1 MLKRF
6 LSEGFQVVRE
16 HSGTTASATPNATID
31 DLLSA
36 SVGFDLEII
45 DDAKGL
51 ARLRD
56 AAAFPADAEPEEAA
70 NKCGLSAA
78 KIEAELRR
86 HRFAIGHNAAIHD
99 LPELEA
105 LTGRSFD
112 DLQLVD
118 TIWLSPLAFPGLKSH
133 ALNKPYLAQTGLAD
147 PVQDTLETIALLR
160 SEALAF
166 ETMDREWVEVLRW
179 LCGLGANHKGYE
191 AFFDAVLGRASAS
204 SGDDLEEAKP
214 IVDTI
219 VRMFQGQVCM
229 RGLHGQLLHAF
240 ETKNGWPLAWVLSWV
255 RHRDQR
261 PAPAEWLLKGE
272 LGFREA
278 LDELGRRRC
287 SQSGCRRCRDHETS
301 LHSMSR
307 WFPPAEGETPRF
319 QLPLDEKGIAYQQRV
334 MDAALARRSALGILP
349 TGTGKSRCFQVPAL
363 EHHERTGDLTVVVSP
378 LKALMEDQAA
388 KAEEEGLPGVA
399 RLHSDLDVVT
409 RDEILSDIRE
419 GRIALLYLAPES
431 LGSKSTRSVLKS
443 RRIGMWVFDEAHC
456 IPAWGNGFR
465 GDYRRAP
472 KWIAECGGRGS
483 EEAVIL
489 CLTATARPETQKA
502 IRLAFQTGMGR
513 SLAVI
518 DGGAERPNLTYRV
531 LPRNDETHEQ
541 LSDMLRDP
549 ELLPEGGQAII
560 YAYSR
565 KDTQQ
570 IASSLD
576 ALGHSVEFYH
586 ADRTPED
593 KARVER
599 DFAEGRLQVIV
610 STIAFGMGVD
620 CPRVRLVL
628 HTGPSASLE
637 AYAQEAGRAGRDKKP
652 ATCIL
657 LHDLNEHDRRLDLCA
672 QGHLHKEDIDAVLAY
687 VLDIQ
692 RRVQRKTNRFPPISL
707 PYQVVAED
715 LLGFLKSSTYER
727 AEELQRSRVDRIVDE
742 LEAHGLIRK
751 VQAQSGFSHLRVK
764 RQVLDALHR
773 DPHGL
778 SRIQTRIVQHLF
790 SQAARGDE
798 PQLPDELEELADI
811 CGLRKTGR
819 LKIVRKAV
827 GALRD
832 RRDLLHFDKTVDIK
846 LGGARI
852 APRLVSSWAEKSNAV
867 VEVIIALFEAR
878 TAAEEETFDDTQEVE
893 EGEQPDKPA
902 PRPFQIT
909 LAALLQKVQSELEEG
924 VRLTAKE
931 ALQLLEELR
940 RLKLIGVK
948 VTPAQ
953 LTRQLTIFAPEL
965 EPDDLRPRLEQ
976 HRAQTARVFEVL
988 EKLAD
993 DERHLRIETDHLA
1006 EEVASFDMDVE
1017 GTWRAPDGSRLA
1029 AGASERL
1036 VRRHLR
1042 LLTRIKALD
1051 ISAGLYTKSEAVRV
1065 EIARRDTN
1073 LTVRSYTQEMFRT
1086 GVEAFQEEEIR
1097 QLHLM
1102 DGYAQRVLDV
1112 PDEAPEL
1119 LKSYF
1124 ATPSKESLATFF
1136 EGEELKV
1143 VRENRP
1149 APVQRQIE
1157 LHSRLDPEQS
1167 KIVHDDTSLKDLL
1180 VLAGPGAGKTRVL
1193 VERIVWLVGVERVPP
1208 DQILA
1213 LCYNRHAAE
1222 EIRSRLRAKT
1232 ALGRRGAV
1240 VSVYTYHSFALQVL
1254 GQSFGE
1260 LSDEAVGEEV
1270 GLTDTEADSGRKA
1283 SAFDRILSHASARL
1297 NQQRDDGGNLS
1308 DLILRRFRWVFV
1320 DEFQDVT
1327 EDSFALIK
1335 EISQQSQKKAASE
1348 ARSAADLVDVRFIA
1362 VGDDDQNI
1370 YDFGGASGQHI
1381 RAFDRLFNTPKKMP
1395 ELTWNYRSSGAI
1407 LRCAAEIISHC
1418 SDRLKTR
1425 EIEIDPDR
1433 VHDPLQGRY
1442 HRPRDPDLGRVT
1454 ILENADRTIDSH
1466 AALATAEL
1474 LRLRAAVGKEN
1485 WRWASTAVLVR
1496 RRAHIPVVERALV
1509 SAGIEVSRDLQGLV
1523 PMARVKEAV
1532 RVREWLEKKERVG
1545 RVLLPEDIERVA
1557 GWLGAHYGSLWA
1569 RAVAQW
1575 LRDYLRDQMDA
1586 AEEGPEGSS
1595 ERSEATE
1602 DQPVEI
1608 SPRLALEEF
1617 VEWAHG
1623 WRPEQNGV
1631 KVLTAHSSK
1640 GLEFD
1645 NVVVCDCDW
1654 LHGLPITGADRR
1666 LFYVA
1671 ATRARYSLSLTT
1683 GGLMAPTRR
1692 LISVER
1698 SEHLAPLKL
1707 EPHRPPLA
1715 SQAKAPLIPCSVRDV
1730 FLSFPAWNGPW
1741 CYSSESGRQKTKAV
1755 IAGLKPGDRIV
1766 IKKTQNQSDQN
1777 PWHVF
1782 APIENGLHQI
1792 GKMQRGF
1799 SPGVAG
1805 EGFYAEVFA
1814 LVSWRKTDSD
1824 EDQHGKICLDHWFT
1838 VIPEWRS
1845 IGS

>member
-1 MLKRF
+1 M
-6 LSEGFQVVRE
+6 
-16 HSGTTASATPNATID
+16 
-31 DLLSA
+31 
-36 SVGFDLEII
+36 
-45 DDAKGL
+45 
-51 ARLRD
+51 
-56 AAAFPADAEPEEAA
+56 EEAA
-70 NKCGLSAA
+70 KRRNMSLRSV
-78 KIEAELRR
+78 EAELGRR
-86 HRFAIGHNAAIHD
+86 QFVIGHNVAVHD
-99 LPELEA
+99 IPELEDM
-105 LTGRSFD
+105 LGKKLS
-112 DLQLVD
+112 DLQVID
-118 TIWLSPLAFPGLKSH
+118 TIWLSPLAFPGKASH
-133 ALNKPYLAQTGLAD
+133 ALKKPYLSETSLAD
-147 PVQDTLETIALLR
+147 PVKDSQETLELLR
-160 SEALAF
+160 AEVSAF
-166 ETMDREWVEVLRW
+166 TKMNREWLEILRW
-179 LCGLGANHKGYE
+179 LCALGTGHFGYK
-191 AFFDAVLGRASAS
+191 AFFAAALGPQTGASGES
-204 SGDDLEEAKP
+204 FE
-214 IVDTI
+214 T
-219 VRMFQGQVCM
+219 VRLVIDSIARLFQGEVCM
-229 RGLHGQLLHAF
+229 RGLHDQLVHAF
-240 ETKNGWPLAWVLSWV
+240 KTRNGWPLAWALSWV
-255 RHRDQR
+255 CHRSDR
-261 PAPAEWLLKGE
+261 PSPAEWLLKGN
-272 LGFREA
+272 LGFHEA
-278 LDELGRRRC
+278 LDDLGRRRC
-287 SQSGCRRCRDHETS
+287 SQSSCHRCRQHATS
-301 LHSMSR
+301 LHSMRS
-307 WFPPAEGETPRF
+307 WFPPAEGETPCF
-319 QLPLDEKGIAYQQRV
+319 QPPLDEKGIAYQQRV

-363 EHHERTGDLTVVVSP
+363 ENHERTGDLTVVVSP

-388 KAEEEGLPGVA
+388 KADDQGLPGVA

-409 RDEILSDIRE
+409 RDEILSAIRE

-431 LGSKSTRSVLKS
+431 LGSKSTRTVLDS

-472 KWIAECGGRGS
+472 KWIAECGTRGS
-483 EEAVIL
+483 EKATIL
-489 CLTATARPETQKA
+489 CLTATARPETQKGIQA
-502 IRLAFQTGMGR
+502 AFKTGMGR
-513 SLAVI
+513 TLAVI
-518 DGGAERPNLTYRV
+518 DGGSERPNLTYRV
-531 LPRNDETHEQ
+531 VPRDGEAHEQ

-570 IASSLD
+570 IAASLG

-599 DFAEGRLQVIV
+599 DFAEGGLQVIV

-657 LHDLNEHDRRLDLCA
+657 LHDPEEHDRRLGLCA
-672 QGHLHKEDIDAVLAY
+672 QGHLHKEDIDSVLAY

-692 RRVQRKTNRFPPISL
+692 RRVQRKANCFPPISL

-715 LLGFLKSSTYER
+715 VLGFLKDSTYER

-751 VQAQSGFSHLRVK
+751 VGAQSGFSHLRVK
-764 RQVLDALHR
+764 RQVLDALQR
-773 DPHGL
+773 DPKGL
-778 SRIQTRIVQHLF
+778 TRIQTRIVQHLF
-790 SQAARGDE
+790 SQATKGEE
-798 PQLPDELEELADI
+798 PQLPDDLEELADI

-819 LKIVRKAV
+819 LRIVRKAV
-827 GALRD
+827 TALRKH
-832 RRDLLHFDKTVDIK
+832 RDLLHVDKTVDIK

-852 APRLVSSWAEKSNAV
+852 APRLVSTWAEKSNAV

-878 TAAEEETFDDTQEVE
+878 AAVEEDIFDDTQEIKVDE
-893 EGEQPDKPA
+893 LPAKQA

-909 LAALLQKVQSELEEG
+909 LAALLQKVQNELEDG

-948 VTPAQ
+948 VAPAN
-953 LTRQLTIFAPEL
+953 LTKQLTIFAPEL
-965 EPDDLRPRLEQ
+965 EPDDLRARLEQ
-976 HRAQTARVFEVL
+976 HRSQTARLFQVL

-993 DERHLRIETDHLA
+993 DERHLRIETDRLA

-1017 GTWRAPDGSRLA
+1017 GTWRAPDGSSLA

-1051 ISAGLYTKSEAVRV
+1051 ISAGLFDKKEAIRV

-1073 LTVRSYTQEMFRT
+1073 LTVRSYTLEMFRT

-1102 DGYAQRVLDV
+1102 DGYARRVLDV

-1124 ATPSKESLATFF
+1124 AAPSKESLATFF

-1149 APVQRQIE
+1149 GPVRRQIE
-1157 LHSRLDPEQS
+1157 LRSRLDPEQS

-1213 LCYNRHAAE
+1213 LCYNRRAAE
-1222 EIRSRLRAKT
+1222 EISSRLRAKS

-1254 GQSFGE
+1254 GQSFAE

-1283 SAFDRILSHASARL
+1283 SAFDRILARASARL
-1297 NQQRDDGGNLS
+1297 TQQRDDGGNLS

-1348 ARSAADLVDVRFIA
+1348 ARSAADLVNVRFIA

-1407 LRCAAEIISHC
+1407 LRCAAEIISYC

-1425 EIEIDPDR
+1425 EIEIDPGR
-1433 VHDPLQGRY
+1433 AHDPLQGRY

-1454 ILENADRTIDSH
+1454 VLENADQTIESH
-1466 AALATAEL
+1466 AAIATAEL
-1474 LRLRAAVGKEN
+1474 LRLRAAVGKEK

-1509 SAGIEVSRDLQGLV
+1509 DAGIEVSRDLQGLV

-1545 RVLLPEDIERVA
+1545 RVLLPENIERVA
-1557 GWLGAHYGSLWA
+1557 GWLEGQYGSLWA

-1575 LRDYLRDQMDA
+1575 LRDYLRDQIDA
-1586 AEEGPEGSS
+1586 AQESS
-1595 ERSEATE
+1595 EGREST
-1602 DQPVEI
+1602 DDLPVEF
-1608 SPRLALEEF
+1608 SPRLVLEEF

-1631 KVLTAHSSK
+1631 MVLTAHSSK

-1654 LHGLPITGADRR
+1654 LHRVTITDADRR

-1671 ATRARYSLSLTT
+1671 ATRARYSLSLVT
-1683 GGLMAPTRR
+1683 GGFMAPTSR
-1692 LISVER
+1692 LISVTR
-1698 SEHLAPLKL
+1698 SEHLAPLHL
-1707 EPHRPPLA
+1707 EPHLPSVSA
-1715 SQAKAPLIPCSVRDV
+1715 QAKAPLVPCSVREV
-1730 FLSFPAWNGPW
+1730 FLSFPAWDGPR
-1741 CYSSESGRQKTKAV
+1741 CTSDQKTRERTKEI
-1755 IAGLKPGDRIV
+1755 IAGLKSGDRIR
-1766 IKKTQNQSDQN
+1766 ISKTQDRQDRN

-1782 APIENGLHQI
+1782 APIGVGWHRI
-1792 GKMQRGF
+1792 GKMQRDF
-1799 SPGVAG
+1799 VPGVPG
-1805 EGFYAEVFA
+1805 EEVYARVFA
-1814 LVSWRKTDSD
+1814 LVRWRKADSQ
-1824 EDQHGKICLDHWFT
+1824 EYLHGKIFLDAWYT
-1838 VIPEWRS
+1838 VIPELEALR
-1845 IGS
+1845 